1 MQAMNDQQMRKLMRT
16 LFPLIGVVLLVG
28 TAVSVPFKIRFID
41 AASRAE
47 GTMTKL
53 RTRRA
58 HPRIEFTPVGKSK
71 VEFSWHGWIY
81 YYRVGD
87 RVPVLYLK
95 DAESPSGYR
104 ISVNTIGSLWFDQ
117 FMGTL
122 LGISF
127 VFMRKSLKP

>member
-1 MQAMNDQQMRKLMRT
+1 MQTTSDQQMQKLMRT
-16 LFPLIGVVLLVG
+16 LFPLIGVILLVG

-58 HPRIEFTPVGKSK
+58 HPRIEFTPVGESK
-71 VEFSWHGWIY
+71 VEFSGVGWIH
-81 YYRVGD
+81 YRVGD

-95 DAESPSGYR
+95 DAESPSGYH
-104 ISVNTIGSLWFDQ
+104 ISVDTIGGLWFEQ
-117 FMGTL
+117 FMWTWI
-122 LGISF
+122 GISF
-127 VFMRKSLKP
+127 VFMRKSLRP